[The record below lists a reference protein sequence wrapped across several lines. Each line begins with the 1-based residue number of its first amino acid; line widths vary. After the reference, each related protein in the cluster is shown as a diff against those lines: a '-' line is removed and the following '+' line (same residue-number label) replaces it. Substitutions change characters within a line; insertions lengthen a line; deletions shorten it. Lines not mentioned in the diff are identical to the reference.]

1 MRVPFCFLIGVTI
14 AFLAP
19 SSIVMAATAT
29 TTMAVTATVLKF
41 CTVVATPMVFGNY
54 TSSTD
59 AISTSTITV
68 TCTSGTTYDIGLDA
82 GGTSGATVTTREMRG
97 TVATTARLNYFL
109 YSDAARSVNWGNTVS
124 TDTVHLTAG
133 VVPTASTVFGRVP
146 AGQFSTPDA
155 YTDLVNVTVT
165 Y

>member
-1 MRVPFCFLIGVTI
+1 
-14 AFLAP
+14 
-19 SSIVMAATAT
+19 
-29 TTMAVTATVLKF
+29 MAVTATVLKF

-59 AISTSTITV
+59 ALSTSTITV
-68 TCTSGTTYDIGLDA
+68 TCTAGTTYDIGLDA
-82 GGTSGATVTTREMRG
+82 GGTSGATVTTRQMRG

-109 YSDAARSVNWGNTVS
+109 YSDTGRTVNWGNTIP

-133 VVPTASTVFGRVP
+133 AVPTISTVYGRVP
-146 AGQFSTPDA
+146 AGQFSAPDA
-155 YTDLVNVTVT
+155 YADIVNVTVT